1 MRSMSRICQIQYPK
15 PHFMDRAMKTVAYL
29 RVSTPQQDVR
39 SQRLAI
45 LEYARTHDIRIDDF
59 IEATASGQASEKRRR
74 LDDLTNAL
82 QRGDRLVVSELSRLG
97 RSLGQIVTILDALA
111 KAGVAFVALKENIRI
126 EGKRDIQTK
135 VMTTLFALFAEVE
148 RDLISE
154 RTREGLARARS
165 SGRKLGRPKGSL
177 GVSRLDGKEDEI
189 RRFLELGV
197 SKTAIA
203 KITGVS
209 RTALYSFMTTR
220 GLRPSR

>member
-1 MRSMSRICQIQYPK
+1 MR
-15 PHFMDRAMKTVAYL
+15 TVAYL
-29 RVSTPQQDVR
+29 RVSTAQQDVR
-39 SQRLAI
+39 SQRLAM
-45 LEYARTHDIRIDDF
+45 LEYARQHDLRIDEF

-74 LDDLTNAL
+74 LDELLNGL
-82 QRGDRLVVSELSRLG
+82 QRGDRLIVSELSRLG
-97 RSLGQIVTILDALA
+97 RSLGQIVAILDALA
-111 KAGVAFVALKENIRI
+111 KAGVAFVALKENIRV

-148 RDLISE
+148 RDLIAE
-154 RTREGLARARS
+154 RTREGLAKARA

-189 RRFLELGV
+189 RHFLELGV

-209 RTALYSFMTTR
+209 RTALYSFMSTR
-220 GLRPSR
+220 GLRPSLGR